1 MEFEFSFITGAAV
14 GIELV
19 EMEKTYLV
27 IDLLVLRILI
37 SKHTED

>member
-1 MEFEFSFITGAAV
+1 MEFEFSFITGASV

-19 EMEKTYLV
+19 EMDKTFLV